1 MAEGVGFEPT
11 RRVTPPAGFQDR
23 FLKPLGHPST
33 PVKSRPYRYIL
44 CQRPSNL
51 RCCGRLSGLICLVC
65 FETFHLHNFA
75 FSGVFTSILG
85 RSGALWEVPLQTI
98 KLFGA
103 TEILMM
109 TVGVLLIT
117 ALTFLL

>member
-1 MAEGVGFEPT
+1 MLATSTVEVAY
-11 RRVTPPAGFQDR
+11 RNSLRLLR
-23 FLKPLGHPST
+23 FA
-33 PVKSRPYRYIL
+33 R
-44 CQRPSNL
+44 
-51 RCCGRLSGLICLVC
+51 
-65 FETFHLHNFA
+65 FHFHNFA
-75 FSGVFTSILG
+75 YSGLSTSILG
-85 RSGALWEVPLQTI
+85 GRALWEVPLQTI